1 MHARDNENN
10 ITIMS
15 RCKHSSATKD
25 LMKQF
30 ANNFNLLASKKKK
43 NWKCKAPHKEEIL
56 TNNVLL
62 FVLNNEETN
71 DAISFSEKYKDKMPI
86 VTKKDIQEFKDT

>member
-1 MHARDNENN
+1 
-10 ITIMS
+10 
-15 RCKHSSATKD
+15 
-25 LMKQF
+25 MKQF

-43 NWKCKAPHKEEIL
+43 NWKGKAPHKEEIL

-86 VTKKDIQEFKDT
+86 VTKKDIQEFKDTWTMY